1 MTLYAICLA
10 HANDNATAEDFVEI
24 SSAMLITLGL
34 SSAIGAPIA
43 SLAMGLFGAK
53 GLYAFTSSCLAIF
66 FVIVLL
72 RRRSHIAPSTLA
84 TKESFR
90 AVTDMASPTAYE
102 MDPRTEIDPQ
112 AEALQR

>member
-1 MTLYAICLA
+1 M
-10 HANDNATAEDFVEI
+10 
-24 SSAMLITLGL
+24 
-34 SSAIGAPIA
+34 
-43 SLAMGLFGAK
+43 
-53 GLYAFTSSCLAIF
+53 
-66 FVIVLL
+66 IVLL

>member
-10 HANDNATAEDFVEI
+10 HANDNATSEDFVEI

-43 SLAMGLFGAK
+43 SLAMGLIGAQ
-53 GLYAFTSSCLAIF
+53 GLYAFTGICLATF

-72 RRRSHIAPSTLA
+72 RRRSHTIPSTLE

-102 MDPRTEIDPQ
+102 MDPRTETDTDNVTQ
-112 AEALQR
+112 